1 MLKLLIFGIGNPGR
15 QDDGLGSEFVEQL
28 KQNLNTSD
36 TIQID
41 FDSNYQLNIEDAETI
56 TNYDQVL
63 FADASVESFD
73 SYKLEK
79 VFPSDIKVE
88 FTMHAVSPSFIVDL
102 SRKMFGK
109 LPEVFV
115 LHIKGYE
122 WELGRKMTERAKCNL
137 EQSIIYIKRIIE
149 TEYRLNTQETGVP
162 TSRNEEFD
170 PDSSGSTKQLKCG
183 INKQRYLK
191 N

>member
-15 QDDGLGSEFVEQL
+15 QDDGLGPEFVERL

-79 VFPSDIKVE
+79 VLPSDAKVE

-122 WELGRKMTERAKCNL
+122 WELGGKMTERAKFNL

-149 TEYRLNTQETGVP
+149 TEYRLNPQPKGA
-162 TSRNEEFD
+162 SM
-170 PDSSGSTKQLKCG
+170 
-183 INKQRYLK
+183 
-191 N
+191 